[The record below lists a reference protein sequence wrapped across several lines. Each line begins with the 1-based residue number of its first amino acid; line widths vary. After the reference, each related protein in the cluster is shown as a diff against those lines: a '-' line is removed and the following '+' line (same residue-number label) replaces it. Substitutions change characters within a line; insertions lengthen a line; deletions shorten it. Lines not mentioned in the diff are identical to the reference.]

1 MSYNELTPIMER
13 LDIIQ
18 KRLDKKHVNRYL
30 NIKEV
35 CELTSLSASTIRRA
49 TKRGVLKCSK
59 KLGKLLFLESDVR
72 KWLEND

>member
-1 MSYNELTPIMER
+1 MTYNELTPIMKR
-13 LDIIQ
+13 FDIIQ

-49 TKRGVLKCSK
+49 TKKGYLNVVKS
-59 KLGKLLFLESDVR
+59 
-72 KWLEND
+72 

>member
-1 MSYNELTPIMER
+1 MTYNEIAPIIER

-30 NIKEV
+30 SINEV
-35 CELTSLSASTIRRA
+35 CELTSLSASTLRRA
-49 TKRGVLKCSK
+49 VRKSELKCSR

-72 KWLEND
+72 KWINS